1 MFDSKGMFN
10 KRVDEDGVNMIKRGI
25 VLSAPD
31 YYVIYRVARRNG
43 MQVNDLLNSIV
54 STAADTFRKQG

>member
-1 MFDSKGMFN
+1 MFDLKGMFN

-43 MQVNDLLNSIV
+43 M
-54 STAADTFRKQG
+54 